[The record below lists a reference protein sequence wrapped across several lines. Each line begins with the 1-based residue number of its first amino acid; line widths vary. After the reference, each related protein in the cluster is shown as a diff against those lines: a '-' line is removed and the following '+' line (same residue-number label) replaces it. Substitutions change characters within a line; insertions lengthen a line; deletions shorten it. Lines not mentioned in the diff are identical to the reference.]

1 MWGENGQG
9 QYADINIEDAVV
21 PTRMGVANN
30 WQSLILGNNATYA
43 IKQTEHLELGWWN
56 KSRRR

>member
-30 WQSLILGNNATYA
+30 WQSLTVA
-43 IKQTEHLELGWWN
+43 IMLPML
-56 KSRRR
+56 